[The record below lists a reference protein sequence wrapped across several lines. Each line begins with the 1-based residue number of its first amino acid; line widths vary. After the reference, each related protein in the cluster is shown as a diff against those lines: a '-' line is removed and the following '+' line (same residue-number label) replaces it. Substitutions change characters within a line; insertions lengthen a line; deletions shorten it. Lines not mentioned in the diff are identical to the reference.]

1 MYCYRNQHRLFF
13 ATSFFSLFLFLCCH
27 LLSADSALGDLRSES
42 PVVIAVQKVSDAV
55 VNISSEYEVQSSGTP
70 FSGLRQDPF
79 YDYFFRDFFEPGFRR
94 NVKRSSLGSGVII
107 DGSRGFVLTNAH
119 VIAKSGTIHVLLKD
133 NREFEAKIVGA
144 DNESDLAVLK
154 LSLEEELPSVEMG
167 NSDDLLIG
175 ETVIAIGNP
184 FGFSNSVTTGVVSA
198 LNRTIRTEDV
208 IYHDFIQTDA
218 SINPGNSGG
227 PLLNINGE
235 LIGINTAIY
244 ANAQG
249 LGFAIP
255 ISKARRIIND
265 LIKYGEVVQAWIGL
279 SPQTLD
285 NQLSDYLSV
294 EGKTGV
300 LVTSVFPNG
309 PADQAGITVGDII
322 VSLENRPISSREDYQ
337 SALKIFAAGDTISVK
352 YLHKGRLLNTDI
364 RASLFPP
371 ESALDLAY
379 ELYGIHVSNIV
390 AKNRNWRQ
398 SRSVDGVLIT
408 TVAPNTYL
416 ARIGVSSGDIIH
428 AIDEMTISNMEDF
441 KKAVVKYRLKNTVVL
456 LIERS
461 GRLYNVTVKLS

>member
-1 MYCYRNQHRLFF
+1 M
-13 ATSFFSLFLFLCCH
+13 
-27 LLSADSALGDLRSES
+27 ADSAFCDLRHES
-42 PVVIAVQKVSDAV
+42 PVVIAVKKVSDAV
-55 VNISSEYEVQSSGTP
+55 VNISSEYEVQSSNNP
-70 FSGLRQDPF
+70 FSGTGQDPF
-79 YDYFFRDFFEPGFRR
+79 FDSFFRDFFEPGFRR
-94 NVKRSSLGSGVII
+94 NIKRSSLGSGVII
-107 DGSRGFVLTNAH
+107 DGSRGYVLTNAH
-119 VIAKSGTIHVLLKD
+119 VITKSGTIHILLKD
-133 NREFEAKIVGA
+133 KREFEAKIVGA
-144 DNESDLAVLK
+144 DKESDLAVLK
-154 LSLEEELPSVEMG
+154 LSIQEELPSVEMG

-184 FGFSNSVTTGVVSA
+184 FGFSNSVTTGVISA
-198 LNRTIRTEDV
+198 LNRTVRTEDM
-208 IYHDFIQTDA
+208 IYNDFIQTDA

-285 NQLSDYLSV
+285 NQLSNYLSV

-300 LVTSVFPNG
+300 LVTRVFPGG
-309 PADQAGITVGDII
+309 PADQAGIKAGDII
-322 VSLENRPISSREDYQ
+322 VSMDNRAISSREDYQ
-337 SALKIFAAGDTISVK
+337 NALKSFAAGEVLKIE
-352 YLHKGRLLNTDI
+352 YLRKGRFLHTHLTP
-364 RASLFPP
+364 SVFPS
-371 ESALDLAY
+371 ESALDLSY
-379 ELYGIHVSNIV
+379 ELYGIRVSDI
-390 AKNRNWRQ
+390 APRNRGRRQ
-398 SRSVDGVLIT
+398 TRSVDGVLIT
-408 TVAPNTYL
+408 SVAPNTYL
-416 ARIGVSSGDIIH
+416 ARIGVSSGDVIH
-428 AIDEMTISNMEDF
+428 AIDEMTVKNMEDF